1 MLNIKYSFDDFSVYI
16 GKQGGNCPLRVSS
29 VNRLSKSRLKVQ
41 EWFLHTCL
49 IYKKGEIVFL
59 FIYLKQS
66 QKLGSISL
74 ALKIIIE
81 RFEGKTI
88 FFKQM
93 YLVRPFQSFLE
104 EGA

>member
-1 MLNIKYSFDDFSVYI
+1 MSIESLLRQSSLKESIKSTRVIFAHLLNLQKRR
-16 GKQGGNCPLRVSS
+16 NC
-29 VNRLSKSRLKVQ
+29 
-41 EWFLHTCL
+41 F
-49 IYKKGEIVFL
+49 
-59 FIYLKQS
+59 FIYLFKTIS
-66 QKLGSISL
+66 ETGISL

>member
-1 MLNIKYSFDDFSVYI
+1 MLNIKYTFDDFSVYI

-49 IYKKGEIVFL
+49 IYKKGEKTN
-59 FIYLKQS
+59 FIYLFITIS
-66 QKLGSISL
+66 ETGISL